1 MSSSKLVKIPQQLAE
16 EQMQQERMHDVLLLL
31 NHLAKNEEATVKLI
45 LDALYDVASV
55 NLINKKLQNRSL
67 NAVAKSIA
75 RMSKPVFKIFALR
88 WFQKNCPQLIADWLY
103 LQATFTV
110 VQPQPVP
117 TPILPEAQLDSLS
130 RIDNTSQD
138 EIRRLRSEVRCLA
151 GISLGA
157 LVALGTTV
165 IWGNPQVKTIY
176 SQSTSAL
183 GICMPADV
191 ENVDSPTR

>member
-1 MSSSKLVKIPQQLAE
+1 MGYPSLTPPVGSFNTVSSSKLVKIPQQLAE

-117 TPILPEAQLDSLS
+117 TPYFQKPS
-130 RIDNTSQD
+130 
-138 EIRRLRSEVRCLA
+138 
-151 GISLGA
+151 
-157 LVALGTTV
+157 
-165 IWGNPQVKTIY
+165 
-176 SQSTSAL
+176 
-183 GICMPADV
+183 
-191 ENVDSPTR
+191 

>member
-1 MSSSKLVKIPQQLAE
+1 MSSPKLVKIPQHLAE

-45 LDALYDVASV
+45 LDALYDVVSV
-55 NLINKKLQNRSL
+55 NLINKKLRNRSL
-67 NAVAKSIA
+67 NSVAKSVA

-88 WFQKNCPQLIADWLY
+88 WFQKNCPQLIAEWLY

-117 TPILPEAQLDSLS
+117 TPIVPEAQLDSLPK
-130 RIDNTSQD
+130 IDNTSQD
-138 EIRRLRSEVRCLA
+138 EIKRLRSEVRCLA

-157 LVALGTTV
+157 FFALGTTV
-165 IWGNPQVKTIY
+165 MWSNPQVRTIY
-176 SQSTSAL
+176 SQSTSSL
-183 GICMPADV
+183 GMCLPTDV
-191 ENVDSPTR
+191 KSFDSPAR